1 MSDLLDPNAIVRR
14 DLVGH
19 IERSTKMSG
28 IDLDVAG
35 DQKPKVGF
43 FGPFAVE
50 DLVLLV
56 WQIAEH

>member
-1 MSDLLDPNAIVRR
+1 
-14 DLVGH
+14 
-19 IERSTKMSG
+19 MSG